1 MTKSPKPNDPTRLQ
15 VKSFGTPK
23 ADKYGESITIPV
35 HVRYDTWCCTNA
47 HEYAHAFKCI
57 SDLFE
62 NAEEFREKA
71 THISAQLEYIA
82 EKLSFTSPATPEEQG
97 HLAKQLTQIAHR
109 LSAVY
114 KENEDEL

>member
-1 MTKSPKPNDPTRLQ
+1 MKSPKPNDPRRLRILGFGKTKTRH
-15 VKSFGTPK
+15 
-23 ADKYGESITIPV
+23 GETITVPV
-35 HVRYDTWCCTNA
+35 TIEYDTWCCTEA
-47 HEYAHAFKCI
+47 HEYAYATKCI
-57 SDLFE
+57 TDLFE

-97 HLAKQLTQIAHR
+97 HLAKQLTQIAHY
-109 LSAVY
+109 LSSVY

>member
-1 MTKSPKPNDPTRLQ
+1 MTKSPKPNDPVRLS

-62 NAEEFREKA
+62 NAEEFRESSSS
-71 THISAQLEYIA
+71 ISASLEYIA
-82 EKLSFTSPATPEEQG
+82 EKLSFAAPATPAEQEQISKDLM
-97 HLAKQLTQIAHR
+97 HLARR
-109 LSAVY
+109 LSSVY
-114 KENEDEL
+114 KKDEDEL